1 MGISRN
7 TAFMLF
13 SFVLISSFEYSNQMS
28 SIIGCPELS
37 AIIRKAQSLVES
49 ETNYT
54 DFLERNGF
62 LKNPFLFS
70 VDSCNTDLNTKVKN
84 AKVQTIAAQ
93 IYRSEYNITLQE
105 FETLAIN
112 CIKAKA
118 PKISANPKYRSID
131 GRGNNL
137 NNPEWGA
144 SDTPFSRY
152 GQQNYEDGIYKIR
165 KSVTG
170 ADLPNARLL
179 VQDLLMKAVRS
190 PPPKVTYNMMAL
202 LIILFATHD
211 LHYQVPTTPHCKDAD
226 IRCCSKDGQYALPND
241 LSNPA
246 CLPIE
251 ISKEDPFYKQDNI
264 GCLNVVRSQLGTY
277 SNVVKPGQILN
288 RATAYLDLSLIYGNH
303 ESELRPIRLYEG
315 GKFRMG
321 KGNLLP
327 VDSKGKYLPS
337 MDRFVVTPI
346 GSIWPAL
353 FARNHNHLA
362 ERLAKLNKHW
372 DDETVFQEARR
383 INIANFQFNLI
394 TAKNIEKVFNKV
406 VNESYSPERNV
417 ATYAEFSFTYRAGHY
432 YIPQHM
438 VLRHENN
445 SETKYLQSDTIGKI
459 YLLENDFDAAL
470 SGAIHQHINVGQYA
484 DEVVNRIGKNS
495 RGYGMDLIALDIQ
508 RGRDQGISSFVEIRR
523 KCNLKPEINSFDDFG
538 KIVNKANVELLKSMY
553 ESFEDVDFYIGG
565 LLESFASIGNPLAGP
580 TFGCVIGENYN
591 NVMGGDIYFFSHP
604 ENPHPFTTEQINAIR
619 KYSVSNIFC
628 ANSGL
633 NETYKYWSLTPS
645 AINPKT
651 KCADYPPMDLSAWK
665 D

>member
-1 MGISRN
+1 MGISKC
-7 TAFMLF
+7 TAFLVF
-13 SFVLISSFEYSNQMS
+13 SFVLISSFEDSNQMNS
-28 SIIGCPELS
+28 KIGCPELS
-37 AIIRKAQSLVES
+37 RIMRKAKSLVES
-49 ETNYT
+49 ETNYSEL
-54 DFLERNGF
+54 LEQIGF
-62 LKNPFLFS
+62 LKRPFLFS
-70 VDSCNTDLNTKVKN
+70 ADSCNTDLNTKVKN
-84 AKVQTIAAQ
+84 AKVNTIAAQ
-93 IYRSEYNITLQE
+93 IYRSDYNVSLQE
-105 FETLAIN
+105 FETSAIN
-112 CIKAKA
+112 CTKAKTR
-118 PKISANPKYRSID
+118 KISAHQKYRSID

-137 NNPEWGA
+137 KNPEWGA

-152 GQQNYEDGIYKIR
+152 GPPNYEDGIYKIK

-211 LHYQVPTTPHCKDAD
+211 LHYQVPTTTHCKDAD
-226 IRCCSKDGQYALPND
+226 IRCCSKDGQYALPNE
-241 LSNPA
+241 LSNSA
-246 CLPIE
+246 CFPIE
-251 ISKEDPFYKQDNI
+251 ISKEDPFYKHENI

-277 SNVVKPGQILN
+277 SNDAKPGQILN

-303 ESELRPIRLYEG
+303 ASELRPIRLYEG
-315 GKFRMG
+315 GKLRMG

-353 FARNHNHLA
+353 FARNHNNLA

-372 DDETVFQEARR
+372 DNETVFQEARR

-406 VNESYSPERNV
+406 VNESYSEERNA
-417 ATYAEFSFTYRAGHY
+417 ATCAEFSFTYRAGHY

-438 VLRHENN
+438 VLRHEND

-459 YLLENDFDAAL
+459 DILENDFDAVL
-470 SGAIHQHINVGQYA
+470 SGATQQHLNVEQYA
-484 DEVVNRIGKNS
+484 DEVVNRIGKNP

-538 KIVNKANVELLKSMY
+538 KIVNKTNVDLLKRMY
-553 ESFEDVDFYIGG
+553 ESFEDVDFYVGG

-591 NVMGGDIYFFSHP
+591 NVMGGDIYFFTHP
-604 ENPHPFTTEQINAIR
+604 DNPYPFTTAQINAVR
-619 KYSVSNIFC
+619 KYRVSNIFC
-628 ANSGL
+628 TNSNL
-633 NETYKYWSLTPS
+633 NETYKYWSLTPG
-645 AINPKT
+645 AINPKI
-651 KCADYPPMDLSAWK
+651 KCDDYPPMDLSAWK